1 MANHEKSKKHKENLA
16 ALKLIL
22 QEEAE
27 GTQSLSDS
35 DDYYSVDDSAT
46 KCDRLSDTVDG
57 HVDTGDN
64 KYANRELPV
73 SDTTQQLPSNAS
85 NDRLQDNSSVL
96 SVDKEG
102 NDSIIAEDEEDDM
115 LLLLAKNKTK
125 QTAEKFSSY
134 HEDHCEPVSKT
145 TATAKPEETTVQD
158 ERYKSHCKIVLE

>member
-22 QEEAE
+22 QEETE

-57 HVDTGDN
+57 HVDTGSN
-64 KYANRELPV
+64 KHANRELLV
-73 SDTTQQLPSNAS
+73 SDTTQQLPSNTS
-85 NDRLQDNSSVL
+85 NDRLQDDSSVL
-96 SVDKEG
+96 SIDQED
-102 NDSIIAEDEEDDM
+102 NDSIISEDEEDDI

-125 QTAEKFSSY
+125 QTAEKLSSH

-145 TATAKPEETTVQD
+145 TATVKPEESTIQD
-158 ERYKSHCKIVLE
+158 ERYNSHYKIVLE

>member
-22 QEEAE
+22 QEETE

-57 HVDTGDN
+57 HVDTGNN
-64 KYANRELPV
+64 KHANRELPV
-73 SDTTQQLPSNAS
+73 SDTTQQLPSNTS
-85 NDRLQDNSSVL
+85 NDRLQDDTSVL
-96 SVDKEG
+96 SVDKED
-102 NDSIIAEDEEDDM
+102 NDSIISEDEEDDI

-125 QTAEKFSSY
+125 QTAEKLSSY

-145 TATAKPEETTVQD
+145 TATAKPEESTIQN
-158 ERYKSHCKIVLE
+158 ERYNSHCKIVLE

>member
-22 QEEAE
+22 QEETE

-35 DDYYSVDDSAT
+35 DDYHSVDDSAT

-57 HVDTGDN
+57 HVDTGNN
-64 KYANRELPV
+64 KHANRELPV
-73 SDTTQQLPSNAS
+73 SDTTQQLPSNTS
-85 NDRLQDNSSVL
+85 NDRLQDDTSVL
-96 SVDKEG
+96 SVDKED
-102 NDSIIAEDEEDDM
+102 NDSIISEDEEDDI

-125 QTAEKFSSY
+125 QTAEKLSSY

-145 TATAKPEETTVQD
+145 TATAKPEESTIQD
-158 ERYKSHCKIVLE
+158 ERYNSHYKIVLE

>member
-22 QEEAE
+22 QEET
-27 GTQSLSDS
+27 GGIQSLSDS

-57 HVDTGDN
+57 YVDTEDN
-64 KYANRELPV
+64 KHANRELPV
-73 SDTTQQLPSNAS
+73 SDTTQQLPSNTS
-85 NDRLQDNSSVL
+85 NDRLQDDSSVL
-96 SVDKEG
+96 SIDKED
-102 NDSIIAEDEEDDM
+102 NDSIISEDEEDDI

-134 HEDHCEPVSKT
+134 HEDHCESVSKT

-158 ERYKSHCKIVLE
+158 ERYNSHCKIVLE

>member
-22 QEEAE
+22 QEETE

-57 HVDTGDN
+57 HVDTGNN
-64 KYANRELPV
+64 KHANRELPV
-73 SDTTQQLPSNAS
+73 SDTTQQLPSNTS
-85 NDRLQDNSSVL
+85 NDRLQDDTSVL
-96 SVDKEG
+96 SVDKED
-102 NDSIIAEDEEDDM
+102 NDSIISEDEEDDI

-125 QTAEKFSSY
+125 QTAEKLSSY

-158 ERYKSHCKIVLE
+158 ERYNSHCKIVLE